1 MPDAISIPEDLKPAD
16 GRFGAGPSKIQT
28 SHLDALAATGSSL
41 MGTSHRQAPVRNL
54 VGRVRDGLASPKGS
68 GIFGP
73 WNQTEYFV
81 NHGWGYH
88 SNDARGVTAAPS
100 PGDPPAPGLVRSKGT
115 ELGAR
120 TELIPG
126 LQSSLALWKLDFNS
140 ELVYVGDAGAT
151 EANRPSTRRGV
162 EWNNRW
168 IPLRWLLV
176 DADLAWTHARFSDD
190 NVAGNRIPNAV
201 DKVGSVA
208 VTARDLGPWSA
219 SLQWRYLGSGALI
232 EDNSVR
238 SNASLT
244 TNLRVSRKLWRDSEL
259 TLDVFNLFDREV
271 NDIEYYYES
280 RLAGESAPV
289 ADRHVHPAEPR
300 TVRLTLK
307 VGF

>member
-1 MPDAISIPEDLKPAD
+1 
-16 GRFGAGPSKIQT
+16 
-28 SHLDALAATGSSL
+28 
-41 MGTSHRQAPVRNL
+41 
-54 VGRVRDGLASPKGS
+54 
-68 GIFGP
+68 
-73 WNQTEYFV
+73 
-81 NHGWGYH
+81 
-88 SNDARGVTAAPS
+88 
-100 PGDPPAPGLVRSKGT
+100 
-115 ELGAR
+115 
-120 TELIPG
+120 
-126 LQSSLALWKLDFNS
+126 
-140 ELVYVGDAGAT
+140 
-151 EANRPSTRRGV
+151 
-162 EWNNRW
+162 
-168 IPLRWLLV
+168 
-176 DADLAWTHARFSDD
+176 
-190 NVAGNRIPNAV
+190 
-201 DKVGSVA
+201 

-280 RLAGESAPV
+280 QLAGESAPV